1 MQVSIENSGAL
12 ERRMMVQVPEEQISA
27 QVKEKLGEL
36 MRSVRIDGFRP
47 GKAPL
52 VVVQRQFGER
62 VRNDVLGDLLRKSF
76 SDALQSHDLRP
87 VADPVFD
94 PVSAEVG
101 SGLSYTATFEVYPEV
116 KLAALNELSIKRPV
130 CEIAD
135 SDIDAMLEVL
145 RRQHATWEEASRVA
159 AMGDRLVVDF
169 TGTVD
174 GELLERG
181 SATDHEMELGAAN
194 MIDGFESGLV
204 GAAAGDVRT
213 LDLHFPT
220 PYSREDLA
228 GKAVQF
234 VVTVK
239 QVKERVLPALD
250 DELFAKF
257 GVTEGGL
264 EAFRTEVSENM
275 SRERDRA
282 LLRNFNRGVMESLSA
297 AHELDLPVTLIAVEA
312 RRMHEESRRNLT
324 MRGVDPDR
332 VGHPGPEVFGP
343 QAQERVKRGLLM
355 AEVVR
360 TSGVQATPAKVRS
373 MVESMAASYEEP
385 EALMRWYY
393 SEPDRLK
400 EIEAMC
406 VEDEAVNWLVA
417 QANVT
422 DEAISFDDLMNPGQ
436 TRNQEQSPA

>member
-1 MQVSIENSGAL
+1 
-12 ERRMMVQVPEEQISA
+12 
-27 QVKEKLGEL
+27 
-36 MRSVRIDGFRP
+36 
-47 GKAPL
+47 
-52 VVVQRQFGER
+52 
-62 VRNDVLGDLLRKSF
+62 
-76 SDALQSHDLRP
+76 
-87 VADPVFD
+87 
-94 PVSAEVG
+94 
-101 SGLSYTATFEVYPEV
+101 
-116 KLAALNELSIKRPV
+116 
-130 CEIAD
+130 
-135 SDIDAMLEVL
+135 
-145 RRQHATWEEASRVA
+145 
-159 AMGDRLVVDF
+159 MGDRLVVDF

-204 GAAAGDVRT
+204 GAAAGDVRP

-312 RRMHEESRRNLT
+312 RRIHEESRRNLT

>member
-1 MQVSIENSGAL
+1 
-12 ERRMMVQVPEEQISA
+12 MMVQVPVEQISA

-47 GKAPL
+47 GKAPF

-76 SDALQSHDLRP
+76 SDALQSNDLRP
-87 VADPVFD
+87 VAEPVFD
-94 PVSAEVG
+94 PVSADIG

-116 KLAALNELSIKRPV
+116 KLTALNELSIKRPV
-130 CEIAD
+130 CEISDAD
-135 SDIDAMLEVL
+135 VDAMLEVL
-145 RRQHATWEEASRVA
+145 RRQHATWEETPRAA
-159 AMGDRLVVDF
+159 AMGDRLIVDF
-169 TGTVD
+169 AGTVD
-174 GELLERG
+174 GEALERG
-181 SATDHEMELGAAN
+181 SATDHEMDLGAAN

-204 GAAAGDVRT
+204 GASAGDVRT

-228 GKAVQF
+228 GKAVKF

-239 QVKERVLPALD
+239 QVKERRLPELN

-264 EAFRTEVSENM
+264 EAFRKEVSENM

-282 LLRNFNRGVMESLSA
+282 VLRNFNRGVMETLSA
-297 AHELDLPVTLIAVEA
+297 AHELALPVTLIAVEA
-312 RRMHEESRRNLT
+312 RRMHDESRRNLS

-332 VGHPGPEVFGP
+332 VGHPGPEAFGV
-343 QAQERVKRGLLM
+343 QARERVKRGLLM

-373 MVESMAASYEEP
+373 MVESLAASYEEP

-393 SEPDRLK
+393 GEPERLQ

-406 VEDEAVNWLVA
+406 VEEEAVNWLVA
-417 QANVT
+417 QANVA
-422 DEAISFDDLMNPGQ
+422 DEPISFDDLMNPGQ
-436 TRNQEQSPA
+436 TRSQEQSPA